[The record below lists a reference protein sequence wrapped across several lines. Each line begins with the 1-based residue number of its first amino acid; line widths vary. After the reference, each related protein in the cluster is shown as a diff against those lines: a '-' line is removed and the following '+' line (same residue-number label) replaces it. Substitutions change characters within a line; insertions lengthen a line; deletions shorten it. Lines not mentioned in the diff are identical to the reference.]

1 MASFCMVV
9 FGESFAFSSVT
20 TGDVRVQ
27 TSELE
32 ICILVYLFLRNFHN
46 FGNSR
51 FVLFRGYCGASRS
64 RGGGFAL
71 PLDACIEW
79 SKFLADRRQI
89 DPINDQDYLRYS
101 GLSFDCI
108 FCFSCRI
115 VIYFA
120 RTSNYTVCRK

>member
-64 RGGGFAL
+64 RGGASHSL
-71 PLDACIEW
+71 SMHA
-79 SKFLADRRQI
+79 S
-89 DPINDQDYLRYS
+89 S
-101 GLSFDCI
+101 GPSSSPTGGKSTRLTTKI
-108 FCFSCRI
+108 I
-115 VIYFA
+115 
-120 RTSNYTVCRK
+120 